1 MAQLKITAVQAA
13 TLVALRSLPADSAD
27 RKAAK
32 KGVYDAARAAFGIP
46 ADVKLKVEID
56 DRASPD
62 FLVLKDKATGRE
74 LVGNSLGKFSHIAP
88 APVTPSLAAATPAPA
103 ADSRFTAS
111 AGGLKVIRKAVL
123 MDLLRDAYADGDA
136 MDTTALPGMPG
147 VPVGGL
153 VLDNQ
158 TGDLYFA

>member
-32 KGVYDAARAAFGIP
+32 KGVFASIRDTFGIP
-46 ADVKLKVEID
+46 ADVKLTVEVD
-56 DRASPD
+56 DRASPAY
-62 FLVLKDKATGRE
+62 LVLKQKGTGFE
-74 LVGNSLGKFSHIAP
+74 LVGVDGRFSH
-88 APVTPSLAAATPAPA
+88 VATPAPA
-103 ADSRFTAS
+103 QVPAAAPDTGSRFTAS
-111 AGGLKVIRKAVL
+111 SGGLKVIRKADL
-123 MDLLRDAYADGDA
+123 MDLLRMAYDDGDA